1 MGRTGLPTNALG
13 VCVDIYQASAGIV
26 QNNKI
31 NRAAMV
37 LLLNMRNDITSLDNF
52 TGSLQVFKGS
62 FN

>member
-26 QNNKI
+26 QNNKM

-37 LLLNMRNDITSLDNF
+37 LLLNMHNDITSLLLE
-52 TGSLQVFKGS
+52 GLH
-62 FN
+62 